1 MDNNLDIKSVLD
13 NISRINLFIEENNG
27 KAEKGKDYLNFSS
40 IDSTIFD
47 QYLFKILMDSSP
59 DLIYFKDLKSRFIK
73 VNKAYIKKMNAISED
88 EILWKTDFDFFDSE
102 HALDARKDELFIIE
116 TGNPI
121 INKVEKE
128 ILSSGQIAWVST
140 TKLPLNNTENE
151 IIGTFGVSRD
161 VTANREIQE
170 QLRLSEERLRYL
182 ISSTSAVIYNL
193 RVSGDSFIPVW
204 IGENINQFGYTP
216 NEVLKPGLW
225 AEIVHPDDLE
235 YVNSIIKKLFNN
247 DKQIAEY
254 RIRHKEGHYIWI
266 RDEMVLVRDSKDN
279 PLEIFG
285 SWLNISERMKMEEAL
300 LSSEEQ
306 LSVAMKI
313 ANLAHW
319 EYDVLKDEFVFNDQF
334 YSIFRT
340 TVEKEGGYTM
350 SSKRYA
356 ESFVHPDDLQMV
368 GEEIQKSVLTKDPN
382 FSSQLEHRII
392 YADGEMGY
400 VSIRY
405 FIIKDENGKTIKT
418 YGVNQDIT
426 SRKKVEEALRASEY
440 FLRKSQSVARIGS
453 YKFDVKSSMWESS
466 EVLDEILGINA
477 SYNKNV
483 NGIFKLVHPSQH
495 RELFIFIGR
504 NEILKQKR
512 FEKEY
517 QIIKNNDKQERW
529 IQVIG
534 NLEFD
539 KEGKPVTVIGT
550 IQDVTDRILHE
561 KEKQD
566 LEKQLKLRNNEL
578 EKMLSDMKLMQ
589 GSLVQAEKMASL
601 GQLSA
606 GIAHEINNPL
616 AFVSSNVN
624 RLKEYFQDTKEL
636 LQKWQSLKPF
646 ISDQNDIRA
655 NINEIEEFTKEID
668 LEFILEDFDKMMAS
682 IKEGT
687 LRIKNIVEGMRGF
700 ARISNSSSTEADIN
714 KAIDDTLTIVWNEIK
729 YKASIE
735 KEYGEIPS
743 VECNIG
749 EIKQVLVNLLVNAS
763 HAIEDKGIIKIKT
776 YSYKESVYVKIQDSG
791 SGILEENIKKIFDP
805 FFTTK
810 PVGKG
815 TGLGLWISSSIIE
828 KHGGTIS
835 VESEIGKGSTFTIKL
850 PTTSATN
857 TK

>member
-235 YVNSIIKKLFNN
+235 YVSSIIKKLFNN